1 MWVEGKWAL
10 MDRLG
15 LPVEER
21 EVKEAPD
28 QSKHAETSPEVPPG
42 VPTCEVAEQSKP
54 SETLGQAAEQSK
66 PAETSPQA
74 PTERVAEQ
82 SKQADTPAHA
92 PTQPLPNLPAPWPKA
107 AIPHFRAGGTREELA
122 AGQLR
127 APLTKYDVVT
137 PLGNGKGAS
146 VAAGVATPT
155 PSEGALQQTPQ
166 QHAAPAEAPILK
178 TQHESAQQAARQPT
192 PPAELP
198 HKVEAAVKKAAF
210 EEQRPQQQ
218 QNLPNSS
225 THRKEWAVFTRQSRN
240 PAKMSQELQPMMEGS
255 HSRLDLFRMWLD
267 KAQSFAACEV
277 EIRRRNVQRQTASN
291 SELAMSRRM
300 LEQDPRYSKEDVE
313 DLVRCRTAEGRYTV
327 DPNFPQREDLRLYLV
342 HDKIA
347 LDNSNV
353 REDSQQVRGF
363 ARLDGH
369 EALSLTDD
377 GADFASQAPSI
388 PAPATLMSTQGLQAA
403 LGEKAGDAEPKAKA
417 KGKPRA
423 RKAKGKAATE
433 EDPNAPSP
441 EPVVP
446 KTPLEKA
453 TALKKTVHLG
463 IS

>member
-15 LPVEER
+15 LPVEGR

-54 SETLGQAAEQSK
+54 SETLGQAPTERAAEQSK

-82 SKQADTPAHA
+82 SKQADTPAQA

-137 PLGNGKGAS
+137 PLGNGKAAS

-225 THRKEWAVFTRQSRN
+225 THRKEWAVFMRQSRN

-300 LEQDPRYSKEDVE
+300 LEQDPRYSKEDIE
-313 DLVRCRTAEGRYTV
+313 DLVRRRTAEGRYTV
-327 DPNFPQREDLRLYLV
+327 DPNFPQREDLRLYLA

-388 PAPATLMSTQGLQAA
+388 PAPATLMSTQGLQARRPWRR
-403 LGEKAGDAEPKAKA
+403 LP
-417 KGKPRA
+417 P
-423 RKAKGKAATE
+423 
-433 EDPNAPSP
+433 
-441 EPVVP
+441 
-446 KTPLEKA
+446 
-453 TALKKTVHLG
+453 
-463 IS
+463 